1 MNSRITGIAATVLF
15 HGALLFL
22 CFSAGLK
29 YIYPPPEETSMVI
42 DFEFE
47 QEPIEMVTG
56 LEPRGEDPE
65 PEKEVQLVKRSEA
78 PVEASKPNVAEES
91 TVDNFGDVETPEP
104 PREKPINK
112 RALFSAANNSPQE
125 DTLEQQTAR
134 RVSEALAN
142 GHSKGNTNS
151 GSDQGEPSVRLAGRN
166 IDGALPVPS
175 YTVNDYGRVV
185 VRIRVNRE
193 GKVVSAISGDIGTTT
208 TNSKLREAAK
218 QAALQAHFNV
228 APGAPELQ
236 EGTITYVF
244 KLK

>member
-1 MNSRITGIAATVLF
+1 M
-15 HGALLFL
+15 
-22 CFSAGLK
+22 
-29 YIYPPPEETSMVI
+29 
-42 DFEFE
+42 
-47 QEPIEMVTG
+47 
-56 LEPRGEDPE
+56 
-65 PEKEVQLVKRSEA
+65 KRSEA
-78 PVEASKPNVAEES
+78 PVEASKPNVAKEA
-91 TVDNFGDVETPEP
+91 TVDDFGDVETPEP

-134 RVSEALAN
+134 RVAQALAN

-151 GSDQGEPSVRLAGRN
+151 GPDQGEPSVRLAGRN

-244 KLK
+244 TLN